1 MQTHLFQKCCYW
13 LFGSFSILLKDKIRV
28 VCPNLDFA
36 ASFVALEFGSRWAV
50 AHLGYWKKWNKTSEC
65 YDMYFVRNVKFT
77 RLHYVGLFSPFIFTL
92 ISDESSE
99 ADLLEAT
106 DQSYTACK
114 SNKLDCE

>member
-1 MQTHLFQKCCYW
+1 
-13 LFGSFSILLKDKIRV
+13 
-28 VCPNLDFA
+28 
-36 ASFVALEFGSRWAV
+36 
-50 AHLGYWKKWNKTSEC
+50 
-65 YDMYFVRNVKFT
+65 MYFVRNVKFT